1 MGRQI
6 LRSNERDYLLV
17 YEELSLI
24 VPTLKEVLT
33 EEDSF
38 EFSKQLYE
46 FTKIIYEQYKNEKEK
61 LNHK

>member
-6 LRSNERDYLLV
+6 LPSNERDYLLD
-17 YEELSLI
+17 YEELSAI
-24 VPTLKEVLT
+24 IPNLKEVLT
-33 EEDSF
+33 EEASF

-61 LNHK
+61 PNN